1 MPAIN
6 RRERFHSRGYERRIP
21 SRVQHIMEAD
31 SLLPK
36 DETEEMAVSE
46 SGDGV
51 YFSS

>member
-6 RRERFHSRGYERRIP
+6 RRERFHSRGYERIP

-31 SLLPK
+31 SLSPK